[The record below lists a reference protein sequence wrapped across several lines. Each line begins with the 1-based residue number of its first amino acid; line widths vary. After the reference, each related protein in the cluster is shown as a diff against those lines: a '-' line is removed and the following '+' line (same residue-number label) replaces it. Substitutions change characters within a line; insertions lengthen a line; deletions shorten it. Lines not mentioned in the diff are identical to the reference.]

1 MMRRRGGVVRTV
13 GRTAAVAGTASAVS
27 GRVHHRQANKYAG
40 EQEQAAASQQAAY
53 DQGAADAQ
61 AAAQPAAAPPAAAG
75 NDSLAEL
82 ERLGQMKADGLLT
95 DEEFAAAK
103 AKLLGT

>member
-27 GRVHHRQANKYAG
+27 GRVRRRQANELAD
-40 EQEQAAASQQAAY
+40 QQQQAAASQQAA
-53 DQGAADAQ
+53 DDHGAADAQ
-61 AAAQPAAAPPAAAG
+61 AALAAAAAG
-75 NDSLAEL
+75 NDVMAEL
-82 ERLGQMKADGLLT
+82 ERLGQMKAQGLLA
-95 DEEFAAAK
+95 DADFVAAK